1 MSFKPINISVVCEGA
16 TEVEII
22 KVLNKNYF
30 ALKAIFLKRV
40 ELEKKLSMN
49 GNVSIDRLVW
59 HINHAPYPVVTTF
72 VDYYGFKI
80 QQGTEAKLI
89 EDTLKSK
96 VKKPHFIPYLQ
107 IHETEALCFAN
118 KDILCETM
126 NADDKQKGK
135 IDTIIS
141 EFHDH
146 PEEINNNPRSAPSK
160 RLENIF
166 TGYQKI
172 LDGKRIIQAMPL
184 SDMISKCPHFAKWL
198 NDIETEA
205 EKVR

>member
-1 MSFKPINISVVCEGA
+1 MNFKPINVSVVCEGA

-30 ALKAIFLKRV
+30 SSKAIFLKRV
-40 ELEKKLSMN
+40 ELGNKLSMN
-49 GNVSIDRLVW
+49 GDVSIDRLVW

-80 QQGTEAKLI
+80 KWGTDACQI
-89 EDTLKSK
+89 ENVLKSK
-96 VKKPHFIPYLQ
+96 ISNPHFIPYLQ
-107 IHETEALCFAN
+107 IHETEALWFSN
-118 KDILCETM
+118 KDIMCQTM
-126 NADDKQKGK
+126 HADAKQAAAIDK
-135 IDTIIS
+135 IVSD
-141 EFHDH
+141 FNDC
-146 PEEINNNPRSAPSK
+146 PEAINNSPKAAPSK
-160 RLENIF
+160 RLEVIF
-166 TGYQKI
+166 KGYEKI
-172 LDGKRIIQAMPL
+172 VDGKRIAEAMPL

>member
-1 MSFKPINISVVCEGA
+1 MSFKPINISVVCEGS

-22 KVLNKNYF
+22 KVLNKSYF
-30 ALKAIFLKRV
+30 ASKAIFLKRV

-80 QQGTEAKLI
+80 KRGTDACQI
-89 EDTLKSK
+89 ENALKSK
-96 VKKPHFIPYLQ
+96 ISNPHFIPYLQ

-198 NDIETEA
+198 NDIEIEA

>member
-1 MSFKPINISVVCEGA
+1 MNFKPINVSVVCEGA

-30 ALKAIFLKRV
+30 SSKAIFLKRV
-40 ELEKKLSMN
+40 ELGKKLSMN
-49 GNVSIDRLVW
+49 GDVSIDRLVW
-59 HINHAPYPVVTTF
+59 HIKHAPYPVVTTF

-96 VKKPHFIPYLQ
+96 VEKPHFIPYLQ

-126 NADDKQKGK
+126 NADDKQKIK

-146 PEEINNNPRSAPSK
+146 PEEINNNPKSAPSE
-160 RLENIF
+160 RLKNIF

-172 LDGKRIIQAMPL
+172 LDGKRIIQAIPL

-198 NDIETEA
+198 NDIEIEA